1 MVISTS
7 RLDIEDIAFLIV
19 HVSGCGHASG
29 TLEQETYEL
38 LLVWVAPPEA
48 LKKPQPTLAATAL
61 ADSSLNVSLESL
73 ERDALQATCG

>member
-48 LKKPQPTLAATAL
+48 LKIARAGCFAGDLWMMLARVIG
-61 ADSSLNVSLESL
+61 DFWS
-73 ERDALQATCG
+73 